1 MLTQS
6 RMSNFL
12 NFLAACLLA
21 GFLTACG
28 GGGTND
34 GCLTLDPS
42 RSSSLPSCSGTGTN
56 PGTGNTGSG
65 SVTLAM
71 TDSSGAAFT
80 ALTPTQGAT
89 ASATVRNSQNQ
100 PVANAVVAF
109 TSTDSSAVFSPA
121 TGTALTDSSGVA
133 SVQLAAGTKA
143 GAFTLTASSTSGT
156 SSVKGSTAYTVTF
169 PVLSFSAMTIN
180 PTSLAAGGNASV
192 SISVM
197 SGATAYTQPVSVSF
211 TSTCVGAGKATIGT
225 PVLTQNGVAVA
236 SYTDKG
242 CGTDDTITATAT
254 VPNATL
260 SKTGVITVLPAS
272 AGSIKFVGV
281 DSSNIA
287 LKGTGGAGRPEY
299 ATVKFQVF
307 DMNGSPL
314 AGRQVSFLF
323 ADTNTTTAVGGL
335 TLSPASATTAA
346 DGTVNTVVANGTIP
360 TSTRVV
366 ANVANSNPTLTT
378 VSSVLVVSSGVPDQA
393 HFSLSTSIGN
403 CEGWNYD
410 QLCSTLKVTA
420 GDHFGNPVPD
430 GTAIN
435 FSAEGGTVGASCLTA
450 GGICTVPFYSA
461 NPRPTNGRVTIL
473 AYALGE
479 ETLIDTNGNNVY
491 DTGDTFD
498 DKSPDIFRDD
508 NENLMWNNGEP
519 CVGPNTNLNCSTP
532 GDTKYNGVLRNPQL
546 PSAQT
551 LYVSSQMVQTFST
564 SGADIQFPNGA
575 PTCIAG
581 MPVDLTV
588 SIKDLNGNVMP
599 FNTAISFSAQIGTSS
614 VTVTPSSRVV
624 ANYPLKVGQAPS
636 AGATLYVVTISC
648 PNPTAPGKFFVKVVS
663 PNGVETDASISIL

>member
-6 RMSNFL
+6 RMSSL
-12 NFLAACLLA
+12 VNFLAACLLA
-21 GFLTACG
+21 GFLSACG

-34 GCLTLDPS
+34 GCLNIDPS
-42 RSSSLPSCSGTGTN
+42 RASSLPNCGTSST
-56 PGTGNTGSG
+56 PGNGSTSSG

-71 TDSSGAAFT
+71 TDSAGAAFS
-80 ALTPTQGAT
+80 ALTPTQGAKV
-89 ASATVRNSQNQ
+89 SATVKNSQNQ
-100 PVANAVVAF
+100 PLANAVVAF

-143 GAFTLTASSTSGT
+143 GAFTLTAASTIGGT
-156 SSVKGSTAYTVTF
+156 SVKGSTSYTVSF
-169 PVLSFSAMTIN
+169 PALSFSDMTIN

-192 SISVM
+192 SISVL
-197 SGATAYTQPVSVSF
+197 SGTAAYTQPVSVNF
-211 TSTCVGAGKATIGT
+211 TSTCVAAGKATIGT

-323 ADTNTTTAVGGL
+323 ADSNTTTTVGGL
-335 TLSPASATTAA
+335 SLSPANGTTAA
-346 DGTVNTVVANGTIP
+346 DGSVSTVVANGTIP

-366 ANVANSNPTLTT
+366 AKVVNSNPTLTT

-435 FSAEGGTVGASCLTA
+435 FSAEGGTVGASCLTS
-450 GGICTVPFYSA
+450 GGICTVPLYSA
-461 NPRPTNGRVTIL
+461 SPRPGNGRVTVL

-479 ETLIDTNGNNVY
+479 ETLVDANGNNVF
-491 DTGDTFD
+491 DAGDTFI

-508 NENLMWNNGEP
+508 NESLTWNAGEP
-519 CVGPNTNLNCSTP
+519 CIGPNTSGTCSTP
-532 GDTKYNGVLRNPQL
+532 GDNTYNGVLRSPQL

-551 LYVSSQMVQTFST
+551 LYVASQLVQTFST
-564 SGADIQFPNGA
+564 SQADIQFPNGA
-575 PTCIAG
+575 PTCVAG
-581 MPVDLTV
+581 TPVDLTV

-599 FNTAISFSAQIGTSS
+599 FNTAITFSAQIGTAG
-614 VTVTPSSRVV
+614 VTVTPSSRIV
-624 ANYPLKVGQAPS
+624 ANYPLQIGQVVP
-636 AGATLYVVTISC
+636 GATLYVVTISC
-648 PNPTAPGKFFVKVVS
+648 PNPTAAGKFFVKVVS
-663 PNGVETDASISIL
+663 PNGVETDASISIN

>member
-42 RSSSLPSCSGTGTN
+42 RSNSLPSCGSSST

-71 TDSSGAAFT
+71 TDSSGAAFS

-89 ASATVRNSQNQ
+89 ASATVKNSQNQ

-143 GAFTLTASSTSGT
+143 GAFMLTASSTSGT
-156 SSVKGSTAYTVTF
+156 ASVKGTTAYTVTF
-169 PVLSFSAMTIN
+169 PVLSFSDMTIN

-192 SISVM
+192 SISVL
-197 SGATAYTQPVSVSF
+197 SGGAAYTQPVSVNF

-335 TLSPASATTAA
+335 SLSPATATTAA
-346 DGTVNTVVANGTIP
+346 DGTANTVVANGTIP

-366 ANVANSNPTLTT
+366 AKVVNSNPTLTT

-393 HFSLSTSIGN
+393 HFSLSTAIGN

-461 NPRPTNGRVTIL
+461 NPRPAGGRVTIL

-479 ETLIDTNGNNVY
+479 ENLIDANGNNVF
-491 DTGDTFD
+491 DAGDTFT

-508 NENLMWNNGEP
+508 NESLAWNAGEA
-519 CVGPNTNLNCSTP
+519 CVGPNTNGSCSTP
-532 GDTKYNGVLRNPQL
+532 GDTTYNGVLRSPQL

-564 SGADIQFPNGA
+564 SGADIQFPSGA
-575 PTCIAG
+575 PTCTAG
-581 MPVDLTV
+581 GVADVTV

-599 FNTAISFSAQIGTSS
+599 ANTAITFSAQISGAG
-614 VTVTPSSRVV
+614 VTVTPSSRIV
-624 ANYPLKVGQAPS
+624 ANYPLQVAQLLP

-648 PNPTAPGKFFVKVVS
+648 PSPTAPGKFFVKVVS